1 MNHLCQLDGVVDL
14 SLVCLLHADQGDPGR
29 LTPWVQLERHGL
41 YLARLNVAIREPNN
55 ERRLAMDHGSFPG
68 EQEPCSFLSAG
79 HQGLMMVVEY
89 QHTHDV
95 RSFLSPCWGDPRKGL
110 VTRLHGPVQASP
122 LATVGLACSAP
133 GTARHPDELLTRSG
147 RAAD

>member
-1 MNHLCQLDGVVDL
+1 MTVQEARCSVAQVGAASPPPVPGSFPQSGVNRIPTMNHLCQLDGVVDL

-79 HQGLMMVVEY
+79 HQGLMMLVEY
-89 QHTHDV
+89 KHTHDV
-95 RSFLSPCWGDPRKGL
+95 RSFLSP
-110 VTRLHGPVQASP
+110 
-122 LATVGLACSAP
+122 
-133 GTARHPDELLTRSG
+133 
-147 RAAD
+147 